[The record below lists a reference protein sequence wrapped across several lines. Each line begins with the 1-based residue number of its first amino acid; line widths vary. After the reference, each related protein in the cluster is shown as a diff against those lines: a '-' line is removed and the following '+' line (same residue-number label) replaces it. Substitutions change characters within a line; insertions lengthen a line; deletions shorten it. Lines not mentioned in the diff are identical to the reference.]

1 MAPRDVNQNVA
12 ENVVRDSLGL
22 SSDDL
27 GMDRDDIFADL
38 DLEGDDLPGD
48 DNDDTLQLDQ
58 PDADDVLETDQNELQ
73 SRQQQQQPRP
83 KPDDLR
89 VSHTDE
95 FKLDGKPN
103 YDKKGNILGKDGKI
117 IATAGREARMFTS
130 LHQARERISTVQ
142 REANTQ
148 VTAMRTNLEK
158 AVQIGTTLAQ
168 RLTVIQEVGQAHTR
182 LGLNDTELQQALELA
197 AAFKKSPT
205 EAIKT
210 ILTRASASGIDLTTL
225 GLQPGGFDPKSLVDL
240 IRSEMGTLTKPI
252 LERQQQETAQQQ
264 VERERNEAVQA
275 SSQELSTFLD
285 TNPDAKPFLPAFQKI
300 YEQPQFAKM
309 SLGEVWAR
317 IQLNLLR
324 RQNENPG
331 DQRRRSPNSQQR
343 QQRRMPNGRGSPPD
357 QGRDRQQPDNGLAPV
372 ETSYEDI
379 VRQVLSTPGN

>member
-22 SSDDL
+22 SGDDL
-27 GMDRDDIFADL
+27 GMDRDDPFVDL
-38 DLEGDDLPGD
+38 DLGDDEPGD
-48 DNDDTLQLDQ
+48 DDDDTLQLDQ
-58 PDADDVLETDQNELQ
+58 PGDDNVFEVYQNEPQ
-73 SRQQQQQPRP
+73 PQRQQQQQPRP

-103 YDKKGNILGKDGKI
+103 YDKKGNILGKDGKV

-130 LHQARERISTVQ
+130 LHQARERVSTVQ

-168 RLTVIQEVGQAHTR
+168 RLTAIQEVGQAHTR

-225 GLQPGGFDPKSLVDL
+225 GLQPGGFDPSSLLALVREEINKGVKPVVD
-240 IRSEMGTLTKPI
+240 RSN
-252 LERQQQETAQQQ
+252 QETAQQQ

-275 SSQELSTFLD
+275 STQELEQFFVV
-285 TNPDAKPFLPAFQKI
+285 NPDAKPFLPAFQKI
-300 YEQPQFAKM
+300 YEQPQFANM

-324 RQNENPG
+324 RQQENPG
-331 DQRRRSPNSQQR
+331 DQPRRSPNSQQR
-343 QQRRMPNGRGSPPD
+343 QPRRMPNGRGSPPD
-357 QGRDRQQPDNGLAPV
+357 QGRDRVQVDSELAPV
-372 ETSYEDI
+372 SDSYEDI
-379 VRQVLSTPGN
+379 ARHVMGIQTK